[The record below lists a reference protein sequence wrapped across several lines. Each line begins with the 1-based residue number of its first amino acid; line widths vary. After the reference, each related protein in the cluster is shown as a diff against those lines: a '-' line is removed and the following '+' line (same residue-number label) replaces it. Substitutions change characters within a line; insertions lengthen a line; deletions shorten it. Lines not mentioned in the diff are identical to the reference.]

1 MSVTSDALRI
11 LAGDALSYFEYRRR
25 PECPVGTGYWA
36 LEEGAPAWLR
46 ELVWAAHD
54 DGGMLPDDARYLF
67 VIEAL
72 EAIADNPEEPESVLE
87 PETYTSQLF
96 RWLEAAPS
104 YRMGLV
110 DKAVSEFGWRGLFDA
125 LQAGQLLE
133 KEAVL
138 YRVRAFLEQRIE
150 AGEED

>member
-1 MSVTSDALRI
+1 MRVTTEDIRN

-72 EAIADNPEEPESVLE
+72 EAIADDPEEPESLLE
-87 PETYTSQLF
+87 PEPYTSNLLQ
-96 RWLEAAPS
+96 WLAASPS

-110 DKAVSEFGWRGLFDA
+110 DAAVRESGWDGLFSA
-125 LQAGQLLE
+125 LQAGQLKE
-133 KEAVL
+133 KEEVL

-150 AGEED
+150 AEE

>member
-1 MSVTSDALRI
+1 MRVSSEELRI
-11 LAGDALSYFEYRRR
+11 LAGDALSYFQFRRR
-25 PECPVGTGYWA
+25 PDGSGYWA

-46 ELVWAAHD
+46 ELVWVAHD
-54 DGGMLPDDARYLF
+54 NGGMLPEDARYLF
-67 VIEAL
+67 VVESL
-72 EAIADNPEEPESVLE
+72 EAIADNPEEPESLLE
-87 PETYTSQLF
+87 PEAYTTQLF

-104 YRMGLV
+104 YRLGLV